1 MQKDDLKY
9 KKGAFIFG
17 MGLMSFFVLNVIASV
32 MGMDLSGPIVQILEM
47 IFG

>member
-9 KKGAFIFG
+9 KKGAFVFG
-17 MGLMSFFVLNVIASV
+17 MGIMSFFVLNVIASA